1 MRLDRVGNTKRNII
15 VGELDRF
22 LGIILPFIVRT
33 MMIHVLGAEYLG
45 LTSLFYSIVQMLNL
59 AEMGFGSAIIYS
71 MYKPIADNDSKAINA
86 LLKFYAVVYR
96 VVGIVITVIGLLVI
110 PFLPILTKKEV
121 PADISVYVVY
131 AIFLV
136 NSFLNCVLFP
146 NRRAL
151 ISAFQR
157 EDINSNM
164 HIIVQILMYGLQI
177 IGIILTKNYY
187 LYVLT
192 IPVLTVTYALLC
204 KWQFD
209 KHFGIYKEEGE
220 LDDDIRADIKK
231 QVVGLTVRRLATY
244 SRNAFDSMFVS
255 AYLGLKMNGIYGN
268 YYYVM
273 DSVIMIMAVIRTA
286 MAGGVGNSIALES
299 EEKNVQDMHRINFL
313 FMLMAGWCTACLL
326 CLYQPFMEIWVGKKM
341 QLPFY
346 MAVAFAAYF
355 YILKMGDIRSL
366 YAESVGIWW
375 NTRYIS
381 IAEAAANIVLNW
393 VFIKN
398 FGVLGIVL
406 ATMISYF
413 IFNFIGGAI
422 ILYRC
427 YFKNNSLSE
436 YFLKHVRYI
445 IITACICTITYLI
458 TVPVTLCGIP
468 GFLIKA
474 VISAAVPV
482 ILYLIVYCRT
492 EEFKNAMPLIRGL
505 MRQKR
510 DGK

>member
-164 HIIVQILMYGLQI
+164 HIIVQILMYGLQS
-177 IGIILTKNYY
+177 IGIILT
-187 LYVLT
+187 
-192 IPVLTVTYALLC
+192 
-204 KWQFD
+204 
-209 KHFGIYKEEGE
+209 
-220 LDDDIRADIKK
+220 
-231 QVVGLTVRRLATY
+231 
-244 SRNAFDSMFVS
+244 RN
-255 AYLGLKMNGIYGN
+255 
-268 YYYVM
+268 
-273 DSVIMIMAVIRTA
+273 
-286 MAGGVGNSIALES
+286 
-299 EEKNVQDMHRINFL
+299 
-313 FMLMAGWCTACLL
+313 
-326 CLYQPFMEIWVGKKM
+326 
-341 QLPFY
+341 
-346 MAVAFAAYF
+346 
-355 YILKMGDIRSL
+355 
-366 YAESVGIWW
+366 
-375 NTRYIS
+375 
-381 IAEAAANIVLNW
+381 
-393 VFIKN
+393 
-398 FGVLGIVL
+398 
-406 ATMISYF
+406 
-413 IFNFIGGAI
+413 
-422 ILYRC
+422 
-427 YFKNNSLSE
+427 
-436 YFLKHVRYI
+436 
-445 IITACICTITYLI
+445 
-458 TVPVTLCGIP
+458 
-468 GFLIKA
+468 
-474 VISAAVPV
+474 
-482 ILYLIVYCRT
+482 
-492 EEFKNAMPLIRGL
+492 
-505 MRQKR
+505 
-510 DGK
+510 

>member
-15 VGELDRF
+15 FGELDRF

-33 MMIHVLGAEYLG
+33 MMIHLLGAKYLG
-45 LTSLFYSIVQMLNL
+45 LTGLFYSIVHMLNL
-59 AEMGFGSAIIYS
+59 AELGFGNAIIYS
-71 MYKPIADNDSKAINA
+71 MYKPIADNDVKAINA
-86 LLKFYAVVYR
+86 LLRFYALVYR
-96 VVGIVITVIGLLVI
+96 VVGIVITVAGLLVI
-110 PFLPILTKKEV
+110 PFLPRLTKNEV
-121 PADISVYVVY
+121 PPDVNVYIVY
-131 AIFLV
+131 GIFLV
-136 NSFLNCVLFP
+136 NSFLNCMLFP

-157 EDINSNM
+157 EDINANM

-177 IGIILTKNYY
+177 LGLIFARDYY

-209 KHFGIYKEEGE
+209 KHFGVYKEEGE
-220 LDDDIRADIKK
+220 LEEEVKADIKK

-255 AYLGLKMNGIYGN
+255 AYLGLDINAVYGN

-273 DSVIMIMAVIRTA
+273 DSVVMIMAVIRTA

-313 FMLMAGWCTACLL
+313 FMLLAGWCAACLL
-326 CLYQPFMEIWVGKKM
+326 CLYQPFMEIWVGPKL

-346 MAVAFAAYF
+346 MAVIFTVYF

-366 YAESVGIWW
+366 YSESVGIWW
-375 NTRYIS
+375 NGRYIS
-381 IAEAAANIVLNW
+381 VAEAVANIVLNW
-393 VFIKN
+393 LFIKN
-398 FGVLGIVL
+398 FGLLGIVL

-427 YFKNNSLSE
+427 YFNNKSLTE
-436 YFLKHVRYI
+436 YFLKHAKYI
-445 IITACICTITYLI
+445 FVSACVVAVTYLA
-458 TVPVTLCGIP
+458 TTPVALDGVL
-468 GFLIKA
+468 GFLVKA
-474 VISAAVPV
+474 LISAVLPV
-482 ILYLIVYCRT
+482 VLYLVIYGRT
-492 EEFKNAMPLIRGL
+492 RELKDALPLVRGL
-505 MRQKR
+505 MKQKR
-510 DGK
+510 K